1 MEDAEATSR
10 RAADSVPDQTYTDPT
25 RRGRS
30 RLHEETLAADVF
42 VAGRENR
49 SRLGRARDHR
59 MLESAAV
66 VAAAMVMESVR
77 VDAAAVWIALAIG
90 VGHAVETAECKL

>member
-1 MEDAEATSR
+1 
-10 RAADSVPDQTYTDPT
+10 
-25 RRGRS
+25 
-30 RLHEETLAADVF
+30 
-42 VAGRENR
+42 
-49 SRLGRARDHR
+49 